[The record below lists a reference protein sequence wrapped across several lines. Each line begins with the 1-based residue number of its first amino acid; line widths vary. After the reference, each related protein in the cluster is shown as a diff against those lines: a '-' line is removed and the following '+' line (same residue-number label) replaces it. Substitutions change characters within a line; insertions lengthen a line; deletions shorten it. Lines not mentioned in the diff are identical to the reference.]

1 MTRWLRRAWRW
12 YLDRY
17 RLVAL
22 IDVPP
27 ISGGMAPLP
36 LLLGLGSEAGAAP
49 TGGGRNLLLRRRRR
63 S

>member
-1 MTRWLRRAWRW
+1 MTRWLRQVWQW

-27 ISGGMAPLP
+27 IAGGMAPLP
-36 LLLGLGSEAGAAP
+36 LLLGLGSGAGP
-49 TGGGRNLLLRRRRR
+49 IGGGRNLLLRRRRR